1 MAEIFPDLHKSRV
14 VFASKGEEITYM
26 ALHERLARD
35 WLVFYS
41 CTLSSSEKGEG
52 SKENEIDFAVYHPKW
67 GLIAIEVKGGG
78 IRYSAETGQFFSV
91 NRSGQSFQIKNP
103 FQQALVW
110 KNRFVRLSKQKDLRL
125 PVSHAVCFPNIQS
138 GEIPRSGEFNNDL
151 VIGRNHLDDLENKLI
166 QIAKLS
172 HPPRFFDF
180 EDCAGKIKDL
190 LIGRDFASKLNI
202 REYIDAHENRLRDLQ
217 HLHDS
222 LTAPLAGSTR
232 LGIEGEAGTG
242 KTMLGLN
249 LIKYFRDKQQSCLL
263 LTSNGLL
270 NLFLKQEAGEK
281 VTVKTYEEMASELGV
296 SPQRPPPNYADTPEN
311 WLQFGV
317 PEALMRAVAASS
329 LRFDVI
335 VCDEAQ
341 DVQPFWWE
349 VIEGLLR
356 LQDSRL
362 YIFFDRSQGIFASAA
377 SDHRFVPEEILQ
389 CQPPIFRWFKTT
401 EPPQRLPPCR
411 VGTAQASKLLPV
423 TPRA

>member
-1 MAEIFPDLHKSRV
+1 M
-14 VFASKGEEITYM
+14 
-26 ALHERLARD
+26 
-35 WLVFYS
+35 
-41 CTLSSSEKGEG
+41 
-52 SKENEIDFAVYHPKW
+52 
-67 GLIAIEVKGGG
+67 
-78 IRYSAETGQFFSV
+78 
-91 NRSGQSFQIKNP
+91 
-103 FQQALVW
+103 
-110 KNRFVRLSKQKDLRL
+110 
-125 PVSHAVCFPNIQS
+125 
-138 GEIPRSGEFNNDL
+138 
-151 VIGRNHLDDLENKLI
+151 DDLENKLI

-296 SPQRPPPNYADTPEN
+296 SPQRPPPSYTDTPEN

-341 DVQPFWWE
+341 MYSHS
-349 VIEGLLR
+349 GGR
-356 LQDSRL
+356 SSKA
-362 YIFFDRSQGIFASAA
+362 FFDRKIPVFISFLTGVRVFLRQRRATTDLFPRKFS
-377 SDHRFVPEEILQ
+377 Q
-389 CQPPIFRWFKTT
+389 CQHLTFRWFKTT
-401 EPPQRLPPCR
+401 EQPQRLLPCR
-411 VGTAQASKLLPV
+411 EGTAQASKSLQV
-423 TPRA
+423 TPRD